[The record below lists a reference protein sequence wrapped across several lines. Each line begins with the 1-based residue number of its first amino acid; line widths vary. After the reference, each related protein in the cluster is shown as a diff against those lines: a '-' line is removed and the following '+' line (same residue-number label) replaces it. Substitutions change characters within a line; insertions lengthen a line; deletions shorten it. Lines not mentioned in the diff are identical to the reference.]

1 MDEDLSTESDILAL
15 GIGNILWADEGFGV
29 RAMEALRQAYRFP
42 PPVRFLDGGTQGL
55 YLLPYVKGA
64 KRLLVFDAIDYGLPP
79 GTVKVVRDEDIPAYM
94 GIRKMS
100 LHQSSFQEVLAL
112 AMLSGQL
119 PESMLLIGVQPED
132 VSDYGGSLRE
142 SVRARLPE
150 ALSLALET
158 LGNWGAAG
166 VPRDGSDPDA
176 SSADTLSIDAY
187 EQGRP
192 TPEQAW
198 RSGDARV
205 ANQVFAAEES

>member
-1 MDEDLSTESDILAL
+1 MDEELSTESDILVL

-42 PPVRFLDGGTQGL
+42 PAVRFLDGGTQGL

-64 KRLLVFDAIDYGLPP
+64 KRLLVFDAIDYGLPA
-79 GTVKVVRDEDIPAYM
+79 GSLKVVRDEDIPAYM

-112 AMLSGQL
+112 ASLSGRL
-119 PESMLLIGVQPED
+119 PQSMLLVGVQPED

-142 SVRARLPE
+142 SVRARIPE
-150 ALSLALET
+150 TLALALET
-158 LGNWGAAG
+158 LTRWGAAG
-166 VPRDGSDPDA
+166 LPRDAADPGA
-176 SSADTLSIDAY
+176 SSPDTLSIEAY

-192 TPEQAW
+192 PPEQAW
-198 RSGDARV
+198 RNGDARV
-205 ANQVFAAEES
+205 ANQVLAAGES